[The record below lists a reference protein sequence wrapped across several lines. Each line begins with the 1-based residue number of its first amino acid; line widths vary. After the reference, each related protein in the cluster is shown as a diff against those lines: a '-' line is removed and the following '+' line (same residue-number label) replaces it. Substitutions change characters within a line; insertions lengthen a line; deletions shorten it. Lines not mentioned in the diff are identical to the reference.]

1 MDNNLQPIKPN
12 ANLNFY
18 YLNLSVQPSNKEFKL
33 SDFHPSKKLLFYIEN
48 LTHPPAKKAE

>member
-48 LTHPPAKKAE
+48 LTHPPGKKAE